1 MKREWTESEERALRN
16 RYQYQTVQKT
26 AQMLNR
32 SIYSVKRKAAKMG
45 LSHYNDKLSAKTVA
59 QSFNTE
65 IRSVKR
71 WIEKFALPSKKV
83 NHGTHYT
90 YYIDAEDFWKWAEK
104 HKDTI
109 KLV

>member
-1 MKREWTESEERALRN
+1 MTSFLQKLLSTLLR
-16 RYQYQTVQKT
+16 
-26 AQMLNR
+26 
-32 SIYSVKRKAAKMG
+32 
-45 LSHYNDKLSAKTVA
+45 
-59 QSFNTE
+59 TE

-71 WIEKFALPSKKV
+71 WIIKIWITIKER

-109 KLV
+109 NWSKYELKSLVPELNG